1 MQIECFC
8 GVDNTS
14 VHAFLVGV
22 MARSR
27 LLVSARDVYWLNRL
41 WYLACGVFSFVRP
54 FLSAM
59 DVKSLS
65 GNQDAKRRRLEGPP
79 PQPALKDASGKT
91 SWESSVGLPPQLVIK
106 DAPETTEVQEN
117 VQGLY
122 PGGPPPQPELKDSPG
137 DIAASSESWPSVPP
151 PQSDIKD
158 SEETTEAQQNMK
170 RLEDPPPQLDLMD
183 ASGEIAASPESRP
196 GGPPPQ
202 LAIEEVRPS
211 TGKAAVSAEPVRR
224 VSSTH
229 VKLRGAFNGEL
240 YGLRDVGDVS
250 TGFAVPT

>member
-91 SWESSVGLPPQLVIK
+91 SWESSVGLLPQLVIK

-117 VQGLY
+117 VQGLC
-122 PGGPPPQPELKDSPG
+122 PDGPPPQPELKDSPG

-151 PQSDIKD
+151 PQVVLMDASGEIAATPV
-158 SEETTEAQQNMK
+158 S
-170 RLEDPPPQLDLMD
+170 RPGGPPPQLDLMD
-183 ASGEIAASPESRP
+183 ASGEIA
-196 GGPPPQ
+196 GLPPQ
-202 LAIEEVRPS
+202 LAIEEGRPS
-211 TGKAAVSAEPVRR
+211 TGKAADGM
-224 VSSTH
+224 SS
-229 VKLRGAFNGEL
+229 
-240 YGLRDVGDVS
+240 GDAS
-250 TGFAVPT
+250 

>member
-65 GNQDAKRRRLEGPP
+65 GNQAQTTEVQQNAKRRRLEGPP

-91 SWESSVGLPPQLVIK
+91 AASWESSVGPLPQLVIK

-117 VQGLY
+117 VQGLC
-122 PGGPPPQPELKDSPG
+122 PDGPPPQPELKDSPG

-151 PQSDIKD
+151 PQVV
-158 SEETTEAQQNMK
+158 
-170 RLEDPPPQLDLMD
+170 LMD
-183 ASGEIAASPESRP
+183 ASGEIAATPVSRP
-196 GGPPPQ
+196 GGPPPQLDLTDASGEIAGAREARSGGPPPQ
-202 LAIEEVRPS
+202 LAIEEGRPS
-211 TGKAAVSAEPVRR
+211 TGKAADGM
-224 VSSTH
+224 SSGFSPEF
-229 VKLRGAFNGEL
+229 LR
-240 YGLRDVGDVS
+240 
-250 TGFAVPT
+250 

>member
-59 DVKSLS
+59 EVKSLS
-65 GNQDAKRRRLEGPP
+65 GNQDAKRRRHEGPP
-79 PQPALKDASGKT
+79 PQPALKDASGET
-91 SWESSVGLPPQLVIK
+91 SLESSVGLPPQLVIK

-117 VQGLY
+117 VQRLC

-137 DIAASSESWPSVPP
+137 DIAASSESCPSVPP
-151 PQSDIKD
+151 PQVVLMDASGEIAATPV
-158 SEETTEAQQNMK
+158 S
-170 RLEDPPPQLDLMD
+170 RPGGPPPQLDLMD
-183 ASGEIAASPESRP
+183 ASGQIAGSRESRS

-202 LAIEEVRPS
+202 LAIEEGRPS
-211 TGKAAVSAEPVRR
+211 TGKAADGM
-224 VSSTH
+224 SS
-229 VKLRGAFNGEL
+229 
-240 YGLRDVGDVS
+240 GDAS
-250 TGFAVPT
+250 

>member
-65 GNQDAKRRRLEGPP
+65 GNQAQTTEVQQNAKRRRLEGPP

-106 DAPETTEVQEN
+106 DVPETTEEQEN
-117 VQGLY
+117 VQGLC
-122 PGGPPPQPELKDSPG
+122 PDGPPPQLELKDSPG

-158 SEETTEAQQNMK
+158 SEETTEAQQIMK

-183 ASGEIAASPESRP
+183 ASGEIAASSESRP

-202 LAIEEVRPS
+202 LPIEEVRPS
-211 TGKAAVSAEPVRR
+211 TGKAAVGM
-224 VSSTH
+224 SSGFSPEF
-229 VKLRGAFNGEL
+229 LR
-240 YGLRDVGDVS
+240 
-250 TGFAVPT
+250 

>member
-8 GVDNTS
+8 GVGNTS

-41 WYLACGVFSFVRP
+41 WYFACGVFSLVRP

-59 DVKSLS
+59 DVKR
-65 GNQDAKRRRLEGPP
+65 GRNEAETTEGRQNVKVRRLEGPP
-79 PQPALKDASGKT
+79 PQSALEDASGKT
-91 SWESSVGLPPQLVIK
+91 VASWESSVSSPLWPPGPPPQLVIE

-117 VQGLY
+117 VQRRC
-122 PGGPPPQPELKDSPG
+122 PDGPPPQLELKDSPG

-170 RLEDPPPQLDLMD
+170 GLGDPPPQLDLMD

-211 TGKAAVSAEPVRR
+211 TGKAAVGM
-224 VSSTH
+224 SSGFSPQF
-229 VKLRGAFNGEL
+229 LR
-240 YGLRDVGDVS
+240 
-250 TGFAVPT
+250 

>member
-8 GVDNTS
+8 GVGNTS

-65 GNQDAKRRRLEGPP
+65 GNQAQTTEVQQNAKRRRLEGPP

-106 DAPETTEVQEN
+106 DAPETTEVQE
-117 VQGLY
+117 LS
-122 PGGPPPQPELKDSPG
+122 L
-137 DIAASSESWPSVPP
+137 IH
-151 PQSDIKD
+151 I
-158 SEETTEAQQNMK
+158 
-170 RLEDPPPQLDLMD
+170 
-183 ASGEIAASPESRP
+183 
-196 GGPPPQ
+196 
-202 LAIEEVRPS
+202 
-211 TGKAAVSAEPVRR
+211 
-224 VSSTH
+224 
-229 VKLRGAFNGEL
+229 
-240 YGLRDVGDVS
+240 
-250 TGFAVPT
+250 

>member
-59 DVKSLS
+59 EVKSLS
-65 GNQDAKRRRLEGPP
+65 GNQDAKRRRHEGPP
-79 PQPALKDASGKT
+79 PQPALKDASGET
-91 SWESSVGLPPQLVIK
+91 SGESSVGLPPQLVIK

-117 VQGLY
+117 VQRLC

-137 DIAASSESWPSVPP
+137 DIAASSESCPSVPP
-151 PQSDIKD
+151 PQVV
-158 SEETTEAQQNMK
+158 
-170 RLEDPPPQLDLMD
+170 LMD
-183 ASGEIAASPESRP
+183 ASGEIAGAGKSRS
-196 GGPPPQ
+196 GGLPPQ
-202 LAIEEVRPS
+202 LAIEEGRPS
-211 TGKAAVSAEPVRR
+211 TGKAADGM
-224 VSSTH
+224 SS
-229 VKLRGAFNGEL
+229 
-240 YGLRDVGDVS
+240 GDAS
-250 TGFAVPT
+250 

>member
-8 GVDNTS
+8 GVGNTS

-65 GNQDAKRRRLEGPP
+65 GNQAQTTEVQQNAKRRRLEGPP

-122 PGGPPPQPELKDSPG
+122 PGGPPPQPELKDSSG
-137 DIAASSESWPSVPP
+137 DIAASSESCPSVPP
-151 PQSDIKD
+151 PQVV
-158 SEETTEAQQNMK
+158 
-170 RLEDPPPQLDLMD
+170 LMD
-183 ASGEIAASPESRP
+183 ASGEIAGAGKSRS
-196 GGPPPQ
+196 GGLPPQ
-202 LAIEEVRPS
+202 LAIEEGRPS
-211 TGKAAVSAEPVRR
+211 TGKAADGM
-224 VSSTH
+224 SS
-229 VKLRGAFNGEL
+229 
-240 YGLRDVGDVS
+240 GDAS
-250 TGFAVPT
+250 

>member
-8 GVDNTS
+8 GVGNTS

-65 GNQDAKRRRLEGPP
+65 GNQDAKRRRLDGPP

-117 VQGLY
+117 VQGLCS
-122 PGGPPPQPELKDSPG
+122 GGPPPQPELKDSPG
-137 DIAASSESWPSVPP
+137 DIAASSESCPSVPP
-151 PQSDIKD
+151 PQVV
-158 SEETTEAQQNMK
+158 
-170 RLEDPPPQLDLMD
+170 LMD
-183 ASGEIAASPESRP
+183 ASGEIAATPVSRP

-202 LAIEEVRPS
+202 LAIEEGRPS
-211 TGKAAVSAEPVRR
+211 TGKAAVGM
-224 VSSTH
+224 SSGFSPEF
-229 VKLRGAFNGEL
+229 LR
-240 YGLRDVGDVS
+240 
-250 TGFAVPT
+250 

>member
-106 DAPETTEVQEN
+106 DVPETIEVQEN
-117 VQGLY
+117 VQGLC

-151 PQSDIKD
+151 PQVV
-158 SEETTEAQQNMK
+158 
-170 RLEDPPPQLDLMD
+170 LMD
-183 ASGEIAASPESRP
+183 ASGEIAATPVSRP
-196 GGPPPQ
+196 GGPPPQLDHMDASGEIAGAGKSRSGGPPPQ
-202 LAIEEVRPS
+202 LAIEEGRPS
-211 TGKAAVSAEPVRR
+211 TGKAADGM
-224 VSSTH
+224 SS
-229 VKLRGAFNGEL
+229 
-240 YGLRDVGDVS
+240 GDAS
-250 TGFAVPT
+250 

>member
-117 VQGLY
+117 VQGLC
-122 PGGPPPQPELKDSPG
+122 PDGPPPQLELKDSPG
-137 DIAASSESWPSVPP
+137 DIAASSESCPSVPP
-151 PQSDIKD
+151 PQVV
-158 SEETTEAQQNMK
+158 
-170 RLEDPPPQLDLMD
+170 LMD
-183 ASGEIAASPESRP
+183 ASGEIAATPVSRP

-202 LAIEEVRPS
+202 LDHMDASGEIAGAGKSRSGGLPPQLAIEEGRPS
-211 TGKAAVSAEPVRR
+211 TGKAADGM
-224 VSSTH
+224 SS
-229 VKLRGAFNGEL
+229 
-240 YGLRDVGDVS
+240 GDAS
-250 TGFAVPT
+250 

>member
-8 GVDNTS
+8 GVDKTS

-59 DVKSLS
+59 DVQSLS
-65 GNQDAKRRRLEGPP
+65 GNQDAKRRRHEGPP
-79 PQPALKDASGKT
+79 PQPALKDASGET
-91 SWESSVGLPPQLVIK
+91 SWETRDAKRRRLDGPPPQPALKDASGETSGESSVGLPPQLVIK

-117 VQGLY
+117 VQGLC

-151 PQSDIKD
+151 PQVV
-158 SEETTEAQQNMK
+158 
-170 RLEDPPPQLDLMD
+170 LMD
-183 ASGEIAASPESRP
+183 ASGEIAATPVSRP

-202 LAIEEVRPS
+202 LDHMDASGEIAGAGKSRSGGLPPQLAIEEGRPS
-211 TGKAAVSAEPVRR
+211 TGKAADGM
-224 VSSTH
+224 SS
-229 VKLRGAFNGEL
+229 
-240 YGLRDVGDVS
+240 GDAS
-250 TGFAVPT
+250 